1 MTMTGNRWQE
11 KNYTDISE
19 ILSVYASIKCI
30 LAFFSGHVF
39 SVVVSRWWCAAALT
53 WFSSWETSSR
63 HWKWFTRNT
72 WTTRTSPSACE
83 CKHLSHLLYWMIN
96 IQEYKENIYFFF
108 YKLQNIFL
116 CLHHLSA
123 PLWSSSSRVF
133 IDDEESFW
141 LQILVYWLLCKKSCF
156 VSVGTLHC
164 F

>member
-108 YKLQNIFL
+108 YKLQNIFSL
-116 CLHHLSA
+116 CTTYL
-123 PLWSSSSRVF
+123 
-133 IDDEESFW
+133 
-141 LQILVYWLLCKKSCF
+141 LLCEAPALVFLSMTRTAFGCKY
-156 VSVGTLHC
+156 
-164 F
+164 